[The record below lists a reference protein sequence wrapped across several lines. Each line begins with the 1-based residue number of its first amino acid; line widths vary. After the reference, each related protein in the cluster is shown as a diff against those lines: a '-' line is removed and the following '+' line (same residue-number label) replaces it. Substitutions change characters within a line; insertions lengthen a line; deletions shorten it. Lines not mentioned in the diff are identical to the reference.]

1 MSLATIF
8 LTIFAQQDVIDPNK
22 NNNYLLLGYGV
33 MWAIALFYIL
43 ILANRQRNVKE
54 EVHLLNQLLEE
65 DEGSNER

>member
-1 MSLATIF
+1 MSAVLF
-8 LTIFAQQDVIDPNK
+8 FMSVFAQPGIDDPNK
-22 NNNYLLLGYGV
+22 FNNFMLLGYGV

-65 DEGSNER
+65 DEGSNDR